1 MAISREKKQ
10 ETLKKL
16 TDIVGGSESVVF
28 VNFHGLNVTETNA
41 LRNDLRE
48 SKIGYLVAKKS
59 LLRKVLEKVKGD
71 ELSLEGELSL
81 AYGKDAL
88 DPARKIFSFQQKF
101 KEKLYIMGG
110 IFEGSLISK
119 EKMTEIAQ
127 IPSQKILYAQ
137 FVNLINSPIQRLV
150 VGLSKIAEKK
160 S

>member
-1 MAISREKKQ
+1 MAVSREKKK
-10 ETLKKL
+10 ETLNKL
-16 TDIVGGSESVVF
+16 TDVVDKSASVVF
-28 VNFHGLNVTETNA
+28 VNFHGLNVSETNT

-59 LLRKVLEKVKGD
+59 LVRKALGKVKGD

-101 KEKLYIMGG
+101 KDKLSIIGG
-110 IFEGSLISK
+110 IFEGGLVSK

-127 IPSQKILYAQ
+127 IPSQKVLYAQ
-137 FVNLINSPIQRLV
+137 FVNVINSPIQGLV
-150 VGLSKIAEKK
+150 VGLS
-160 S
+160 